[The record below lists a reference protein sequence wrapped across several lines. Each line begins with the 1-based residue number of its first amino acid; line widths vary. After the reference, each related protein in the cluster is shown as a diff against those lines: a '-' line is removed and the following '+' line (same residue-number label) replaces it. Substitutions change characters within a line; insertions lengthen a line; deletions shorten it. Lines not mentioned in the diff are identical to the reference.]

1 MPVIFKKVLS
11 ELKIISY
18 LLFVSV
24 IIFIAFLGLQILNGD
39 IEKYNPDPKP
49 RGYYTIIWG
58 WDSIAAFSVFLC
70 AFNFSF
76 VEFPLYHALGPDRS
90 KEKMMKAIGMGV
102 I

>member
-18 LLFVSV
+18 LLFASV
-24 IIFIAFLGLQILNGD
+24 IIFIAFLGFQILSGD
-39 IEKYNPDPKP
+39 IEKYNPDKP
-49 RGYYTIIWG
+49 RVKYTIIWG

-90 KEKMMKAIGMGV
+90 KEKMMKAIGMGM